1 MGFNSMMKRL
11 VLSVLVLLSLVLL
24 GCSNGKTGEINTQYT
39 DGLKLTK
46 TYEDKNFLTDGIG
59 EVTLQQNVDGDTA
72 HFKGKDRVTFTAR
85 FLAVNT
91 PESTGRID
99 PWGKAASKYVGE
111 ILSRASIIVL
121 EAEEVGKPA
130 TLDSTMSRYL
140 AFVWYKTDSTSDF
153 RLLNLEI
160 IEQCYSQ
167 FSGGDVSYNSTFLK
181 ANDKSYKAGR
191 RVFGEKDPS
200 FDYSYKTVET
210 SIAEVK
216 KNFENYTGGTKLKL
230 TARVMRLSGDNLY
243 LEDRYE
249 TFNEETNVYEKAAIY
264 MFSGYGS
271 NLSGALKIGAVIEF
285 KCQVVENDVYGKQ
298 LTGPSEV
305 RIIENRDGAEVE
317 IQTIPDTVTSLAKYE
332 GFVVKLENVLVKSK
346 TQPNDEGAYTI
357 NCEMENGSEVNLRVD
372 GSAYPK
378 YPYADITVGSRYD
391 VTGGV
396 SKFHENYQVM
406 IGNHI
411 GIALND
417 VVKK

>member
-1 MGFNSMMKRL
+1 MKRL
-11 VLSVLVLLSLVLL
+11 VFAVLVLLSLVLL
-24 GCSNGKTGEINTQYT
+24 GCNKSGGQTGEINTQFT

-72 HFKGKDRVTFTAR
+72 HFKGKDQVTFTAR

-111 ILSRASIIVL
+111 ILSKAHMIVL
-121 EAEEVGKPA
+121 EAEEVGKAA
-130 TLDSTMSRYL
+130 TLDSTMNRYL
-140 AFVWYKTDSTSDF
+140 ALVWYKTDSTSDF

-167 FSGGDVSYNSTFLK
+167 FSGGDVSYGSTFMK
-181 ANDKSYKAGR
+181 ANDKSYKTGR

-200 FDYSYKTVET
+200 FDYSYKIVET
-210 SIAEVK
+210 SIAELK
-216 KNFENYTGGTKLKL
+216 KNFGSYTGGTKLKL
-230 TARVMRLSGDNLY
+230 IARVMRLSGDNLY

-285 KCQVVENDVYGKQ
+285 KCQVVENEIYGNQ
-298 LTGPSEV
+298 LTAPSEV
-305 RIIENRDGAEVE
+305 RILENRDGAEVD
-317 IQTIPDTVTSLAKYE
+317 IQTISDTVTNLEKYE

-346 TQPNDEGAYTI
+346 SQPTAEGAYTI
-357 NCEMENGSEVNLRVD
+357 NCEMENGSEINLRVD
-372 GSAYPK
+372 GSVYPK
-378 YPYADITVGSRYD
+378 YPYENITAGLRYD
-391 VTGGV
+391 VIGGV
-396 SKFHENYQVM
+396 SKFRENYQVM
-406 IGNHI
+406 IGNYI
-411 GIALND
+411 GMALND